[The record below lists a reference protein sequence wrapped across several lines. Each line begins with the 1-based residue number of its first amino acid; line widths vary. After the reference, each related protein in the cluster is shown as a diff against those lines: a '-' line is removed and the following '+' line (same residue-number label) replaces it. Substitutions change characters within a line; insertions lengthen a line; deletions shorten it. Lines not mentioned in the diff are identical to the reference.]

1 MTWGEFLAA
10 HAWQLASLV
19 VLLLCSGFFSGT
31 ETAVFSLSR
40 GQLHHL
46 RHGHGAGPLV
56 ARLMARPRRV
66 LYTLLFGNMLVNVA
80 FASISA
86 ALILDFQGRGAPA
99 WTAPVAS
106 FAALLALILVGE
118 VTPKMLAYATNERW
132 ALIAVGPFLLLQ
144 RAFSPVLWVLETA
157 FVGPLVR
164 MIAPHERHR
173 PAVSADEMAAVLD
186 LSAKRGIID
195 HDASSLLREIVSLA
209 DLRVGDIMVPRV
221 DVVAYDVDA
230 PREGLLDLIRR
241 THVRRIPVYEQDL
254 DHVIGVIHAKRLLL
268 SPAAP
273 LRSLVVSVPFV
284 PEHANVERLLHQLR
298 LRRSQIAVVVDE
310 YGGTAGVVLL
320 RDALEEI
327 VGELPGPGEDR
338 GPAVEE
344 LPDGKY
350 LIDADLAIHE
360 WVDAFKIDLKGE
372 RISTV
377 GGFVTSLLGRIAKEG
392 DAVTYRNLRFTVA
405 TMRGRRI
412 GKLRLELLEESR

>member
-1 MTWGEFLAA
+1 
-10 HAWQLASLV
+10 
-19 VLLLCSGFFSGT
+19 
-31 ETAVFSLSR
+31 
-40 GQLHHL
+40 
-46 RHGHGAGPLV
+46 
-56 ARLMARPRRV
+56 
-66 LYTLLFGNMLVNVA
+66 
-80 FASISA
+80 
-86 ALILDFQGRGAPA
+86 
-99 WTAPVAS
+99 
-106 FAALLALILVGE
+106 
-118 VTPKMLAYATNERW
+118 
-132 ALIAVGPFLLLQ
+132 
-144 RAFSPVLWVLETA
+144 
-157 FVGPLVR
+157 
-164 MIAPHERHR
+164 
-173 PAVSADEMAAVLD
+173 MAAVLD

-230 PREGLLDLIRR
+230 PREGLLDLVRR
-241 THVRRIPVYEQDL
+241 THLRRIPVYEKDL
-254 DHVIGVIHAKRLLL
+254 DHVVGVIHAKRLLL
-268 SPAAP
+268 DAAAP

-298 LRRSQIAVVVDE
+298 IRRSQIAVVVDE

-338 GPAVEE
+338 GAAVEE

-392 DAVTYRNLRFTVA
+392 DAVTYRNLRFAVA
-405 TMRGRRI
+405 SMRGRRI